1 MNQEAILQ
9 SIDDMINTWSS
20 QKELHVEI
28 KKYKEKEN
36 VKISDETKKFDL
48 EFHDHY
54 IQFLNEATKSILE
67 LQEKEVIDEKENDKK
82 RTKTRRAK

>member
-67 LQEKEVIDEKENDKK
+67 LQEKITNNINKNNPLK
-82 RTKTRRAK
+82 